1 MELQDIL
8 QGLIGEFGPGLLRER
23 SRLLGLVA
31 DRHPAARREKWLLRV
46 AYEAGIVEGLQR
58 DGGEHAQRR
67 AWSRLTD
74 DYVIE
79 AEAAW
84 ATVAALCGVFGHAV
98 VDARSNPGK
107 PAPAVPPPAA
117 PKPAA
122 TLISGRYR
130 DNGDGTVTDVQTG
143 LQWMRCSLGQ
153 TWSQGAC
160 AGKHKVFTFD
170 GAAQA
175 AAELNRSGG
184 YAGYRDWRVPTKEE
198 LESLVKKGGK
208 PTIDSAAFPDTPP
221 TFYWAASPYASYSP
235 NSWYVNFNDGN
246 SNYDYR
252 SYGCGDPVRLVRSG
266 Q

>member
-8 QGLIGEFGPGLLRER
+8 RVLVGEFGPGVLRER

-84 ATVAALCGVFGHAV
+84 ATVAALCEVFGHAV
-98 VDARSNPGK
+98 VRSDPSK
-107 PAPAVPPPAA
+107 PAPAPPPTAV

-143 LQWMRCSLGQ
+143 LQWMRFSLGQ
-153 TWSQGAC
+153 AWNQGAC
-160 AGKHKVFTFD
+160 VGKHKEFTFD

-175 AAELNRSGG
+175 AEEMNRSGG
-184 YAGYRDWRVPTKEE
+184 YAGYRDWRVPTREE
-198 LESLVKKGGK
+198 LEGLVKQGSR
-208 PTIDSAAFPDTPP
+208 PTIDSAAFPNTLAIR
-221 TFYWAASPYASYSP
+221 YWASSTNASVSCYAWLVHFYDGSSL
-235 NSWYVNFNDGN
+235 DGN
-246 SNYDYR
+246 R
-252 SYGCGDPVRLVRSG
+252 SIGYAVRLVRSVP
-266 Q
+266 